1 MDQAA
6 LTQQLQSEIGIINR
20 TLAGLGI
27 EAGTRPAWSVVAGS
41 SYVAYGLRLAPAV
54 LPSAVERAIPK
65 LAEALSSSRRRPCPV
80 RLRYMPLALEVSHPA
95 PAPLY
100 WRRGLRAVGSLT
112 AGQALVGR
120 RWDGSGGADDL
131 IDLAASPHVLIA
143 GTTGSGKSTLEIMLL
158 ASLAVSTP
166 PAGLHLYLIDL
177 KNEDL
182 IQLAGLP
189 HVRGVARDFAGAVEM
204 VAAIQAEKDRRVAL
218 GRVADDVPRVVLA
231 IDELGQL
238 AGDPA
243 TLDRLGDV
251 LQVGRSK
258 RISVIAATQK
268 PTAAIVGSQGRA
280 NFTTRLVGRVADATE
295 SSTATGRRGAGAE
308 FLPGAGAFLRVDG
321 ADLYRLQAF
330 DLAAGGV
337 DYLAGWAAEKWP
349 DCDADGLPVWGGSVN
364 VYSAPGSP
372 ALPAARP
379 AVAPLVVSP
388 DLAACFAEYF
398 DGAGGLVRGGKAA
411 AVRVVAPG
419 VEGGGAYQ
427 RAAAEVDRLF
437 AAWLAD
443 RTAAPIIRMAAARG

>member
-1 MDQAA
+1 
-6 LTQQLQSEIGIINR
+6 
-20 TLAGLGI
+20 
-27 EAGTRPAWSVVAGS
+27 
-41 SYVAYGLRLAPAV
+41 
-54 LPSAVERAIPK
+54 
-65 LAEALSSSRRRPCPV
+65 
-80 RLRYMPLALEVSHPA
+80 
-95 PAPLY
+95 
-100 WRRGLRAVGSLT
+100 
-112 AGQALVGR
+112 
-120 RWDGSGGADDL
+120 
-131 IDLAASPHVLIA
+131 
-143 GTTGSGKSTLEIMLL
+143 
-158 ASLAVSTP
+158 
-166 PAGLHLYLIDL
+166 
-177 KNEDL
+177 
-182 IQLAGLP
+182 
-189 HVRGVARDFAGAVEM
+189 
-204 VAAIQAEKDRRVAL
+204 
-218 GRVADDVPRVVLA
+218 VPRVVLA

-258 RISVIAATQK
+258 KISVIAATQK

-337 DYLAGWAAEKWP
+337 EYLAGWAAEKWP
-349 DCDADGLPVWGGSVN
+349 AMDADGLPVWGGGSVN
-364 VYSAPGSP
+364 VYSVPASP

-398 DGAGGLVRGGKAA
+398 DGADGLARGGKAA
-411 AVRVVAPG
+411 AVRLVAPG

-437 AAWLAD
+437 AAWLVERA
-443 RTAAPIIRMAAARG
+443 AAPIIRMAAARG